1 MKREVPVLY
10 SPAGDGADWALPLAS
25 AEHACCCPARPVV
38 TVVMP
43 AAHGRR
49 NPMDLPLCGHHYRV
63 SEIALLAAGATVC
76 DETGIVLPA
85 GEEPVLAQAAARAT

>member
-1 MKREVPVLY
+1 MVIR
-10 SPAGDGADWALPLAS
+10 
-25 AEHACCCPARPVV
+25 RPDPGLDTRHGFESGRWLTRFLV